1 MFLQPQLLMVDLV
14 EEELL
19 ASTQLE
25 LELRVKVI
33 LAQLVELVIRQR

>member
-1 MFLQPQLLMVDLV
+1 MVDLV

-33 LAQLVELVIRQR
+33 LAQLVEPLIRQR